1 MWRASSSN
9 HNKRAAAARLRG
21 DWLLFT
27 RDVSP
32 GDSRAMLGY
41 PLKAF
46 VNSRGGETS
55 AATTQQISITK
66 AKDLQTGDITV
77 HVGLHKRATI
87 QPKCSNM
94 REKKRKNTLT

>member
-1 MWRASSSN
+1 MWHASSSN
-9 HNKRAAAARLRG
+9 HNKRSAVAARLRG

-27 RDVSP
+27 WDVSP

-55 AATTQQISITK
+55 AVTMQQISITK
-66 AKDLQTGDITV
+66 AKD
-77 HVGLHKRATI
+77 
-87 QPKCSNM
+87 
-94 REKKRKNTLT
+94 

>member
-1 MWRASSSN
+1 MWLASSSN
-9 HNKRAAAARLRG
+9 HNKRAAAAAAAAARLRG

-55 AATTQQISITK
+55 AETMQQLV
-66 AKDLQTGDITV
+66 LQ
-77 HVGLHKRATI
+77 K
-87 QPKCSNM
+87 PKTD
-94 REKKRKNTLT
+94 RLVT